1 MEKVI
6 IHCFSIKLEFRRV
19 LGFLEEGKLKKKP
32 GMINVHAC
40 LARIF
45 VENHC
50 FILQLLL
57 AAFFNFLNKLNY
69 FIL

>member
-32 GMINVHAC
+32 GMINVHAY
-40 LARIF
+40 LARMF

-50 FILQLLL
+50 FFT
-57 AAFFNFLNKLNY
+57 ATSCSFFLIFKIN
-69 FIL
+69 